1 MSEARFSR
9 AKPPVIGL
17 VAIVLLAG
25 CKIGDSETALEAIN
39 VGAFDARLQFLS
51 SDLLEGRAPGT
62 RGARLAADYIA
73 AQFAQA
79 GLQPVGDASS
89 YFQPVPLVARL
100 PDPRLSFRALGGAS
114 IAPAHGSEFVAWSQ
128 DTAVVTSLEAELVF
142 AGYGITAPEYDWD
155 DYEDE
160 DVSGK
165 VLLVLAGD
173 PGRHVS
179 ERFRGD
185 TATRYGLAS
194 YKLKTAAQRGAVG
207 VVMVHDPEFGHDWSA
222 IRSVRSGEQLELDDG
237 SAPGGVAFGAWVTSS
252 VAEQVAA
259 MAGLDFETLLETA
272 RDDRSSP
279 IETGVT
285 VSASVTSRTRRF
297 SGANVAGLLPGSHP
311 ELASEF
317 VVFTAHYDHLGI
329 GEPLDV
335 DSIYNGAYDNA
346 SGTALL
352 LCLAEAFGRMERRPA
367 RSILFLAVTAKEAG
381 LLGSKHFVENPL
393 VPLSRTVANIN
404 FDGVNLWGP
413 TEDMV
418 IIKADDSDVW
428 DAALFAASDEDL
440 RLESGWPPGWEAAYR
455 SDHFSFFEAGVPA
468 ALLAHGLDYVG
479 RMPGWG
485 SQMLDHYSQ
494 ALYHK
499 PGDEYQPGL
508 DLRGAVQQGRV
519 AFRLGLR
526 LSNRRTRP

>member
-1 MSEARFSR
+1 M
-9 AKPPVIGL
+9 
-17 VAIVLLAG
+17 VLLAG
-25 CKIGDSETALEAIN
+25 CKVGDSETALEAIN
-39 VGAFDARLQFLS
+39 AHAFDARLQFLS

-73 AQFAQA
+73 TQFAQA
-79 GLQPVGDASS
+79 GLQPAADGSS

-100 PDPRLSFRALGGAS
+100 PDPRLSFRASGGAS
-114 IAPAHGSEFVAWSQ
+114 LTPAYGTEFVAWSQ
-128 DTAVVTSLEAELVF
+128 DTAVATSLDGELVF
-142 AGYGITAPEYDWD
+142 AGYGITAPEYGWD
-155 DYEDE
+155 DYEDQN
-160 DVSGK
+160 VRGK

-173 PGRHVS
+173 PGRYVGG
-179 ERFRGD
+179 RFRGD

-194 YKLKTAAQRGAVG
+194 YKLEAASQQGAVG
-207 VVMVHDPEFGHDWSA
+207 VLLVHDPEFGHDWSA
-222 IRSVRSGEQLELDDG
+222 IRNVRSGEQLELE
-237 SAPGGVAFGAWVTSS
+237 GGAVPEGLAFGAWVTTS
-252 VAEQVAA
+252 VARQVAA

-272 RDDRSSP
+272 RDERFSP
-279 IETGVT
+279 IEAGVT
-285 VSASVTSRTRRF
+285 VSASVTSQTRRF

-311 ELASEF
+311 ELAGEF

-352 LCLAEAFGRMERRPA
+352 LCLAEAFGRMDRPPA

-381 LLGSKHFVENPL
+381 LLGSKYFVENPL
-393 VPLSRTVANIN
+393 VPLNRTLANVN
-404 FDGVNLWGP
+404 LDGVNLWGP
-413 TEDMV
+413 TEDVV
-418 IIKADDSDVW
+418 IIRADDSDTW

-440 RLESGWPPGWEAAYR
+440 RLERGWPPLWEAAYR
-455 SDHFSFFEAGVPA
+455 SDHFSFLEAGVPA
-468 ALLAHGLDYVG
+468 VLLAHGLDYVG

-485 SQMLDHYSQ
+485 SQMLEHYSRT
-494 ALYHK
+494 LYHK

-508 DLRGAVQQGRV
+508 DFRGAVQQGRV

-526 LSNRRTRP
+526 LATRRARPLR